1 MKKILCLV
9 LSAIMI
15 CGMTSCDDHKHSH
28 PNMVGNVDDEKG
40 DVNQEDMPYG
50 STIYELRPE
59 NDSRVKYI
67 MEFDKRYFGWDG
79 ENNDLSE
86 IYLIHDYIVAVNEN
100 DHETIKNLYYPGYL
114 EQLCKNGGYSSA
126 DEYLDDMN
134 NTLKQTLGE
143 DFEIDY
149 VNISNCLTEGEEAEK
164 FFQYADA
171 ELALLDSSVLGKITS
186 KKVIEI
192 GGYTCFSAGDNDYL
206 LKNYT
211 TPINLRIYQIDGKYY
226 LF

>member
-28 PNMVGNVDDEKG
+28 ANMVGNVDDEKG

-79 ENNDLSE
+79 
-86 IYLIHDYIVAVNEN
+86 
-100 DHETIKNLYYPGYL
+100 
-114 EQLCKNGGYSSA
+114 
-126 DEYLDDMN
+126 
-134 NTLKQTLGE
+134 
-143 DFEIDY
+143 
-149 VNISNCLTEGEEAEK
+149 
-164 FFQYADA
+164 
-171 ELALLDSSVLGKITS
+171 
-186 KKVIEI
+186 
-192 GGYTCFSAGDNDYL
+192 
-206 LKNYT
+206 
-211 TPINLRIYQIDGKYY
+211 
-226 LF
+226 